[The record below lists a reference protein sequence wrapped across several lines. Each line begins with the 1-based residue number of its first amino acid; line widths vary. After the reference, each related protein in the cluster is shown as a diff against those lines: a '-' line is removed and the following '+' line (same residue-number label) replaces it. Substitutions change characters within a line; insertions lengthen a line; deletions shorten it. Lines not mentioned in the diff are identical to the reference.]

1 MKRIL
6 KAVLSCTLA
15 VGVIAL
21 GASVPGCQSPS
32 STSSKPA
39 DVNYKCAKPG

>member
-6 KAVLSCTLA
+6 KAVLSCALA

-21 GASVPGCQSPS
+21 GVSVPGCKS
-32 STSSKPA
+32 SSSSSGQPA
-39 DVNYKCAKPG
+39 DVTYKCAKPG